1 MNNNN
6 NFFIEVSENKKND
19 KLFSFISEIKNRLV
33 TEIYLIEKPLPS
45 PYSQREYSN
54 ENSYM
59 ILIPGKKI
67 IFVDCLDNDNDI
79 EDYKDEILDDI
90 SEMAGVLGFK
100 NLIGRPKNWE
110 QNGLIATFQLKKL
123 LEYAQGKNYDEFLIE
138 IDFRDNIEAKRK
150 SQIIVSL
157 LIGVANNPNIITKLV
172 PLSVLEKVKQRIVLF
187 DLDQTRFIYY
197 EPNKKVIKVQ
207 GLSGTGKTE
216 LLFHKIKNLYLS
228 SDNIKIALTCHN
240 KVLANTLKERL
251 INFFNLAKVT
261 KQIKQEDLFVARAW
275 GTETNPFSG
284 LYSYITHFYGIPF
297 YPFYQFESFD
307 LTCKRAIEDLKN
319 FGVEEY
325 AFDYIFI
332 DEGQDFSDSFIE
344 LCKLVTKE
352 KVFVVGDIFQD
363 IFKKE
368 DINTI
373 VEADFVLKRCY
384 RTDPKTLMFA
394 HALGMGLF
402 EEKKLNWL
410 EDKEWEF
417 CGYTVERKNE
427 EVILRREPIKRF
439 DDEELDNI
447 KDSVKICCD
456 SKDLI
461 EDIISIIKDCRKQYS
476 DIEPGDIC
484 VIFLD
489 NDKDIYDMM
498 SKLEG
503 KIYSEFGWE
512 SNRAYISKKNKK
524 DAVFLSNI
532 NNAKG
537 LEFSFSICVT
547 KEIKDDLRYR
557 NSLYTMLSRSF
568 LKSFLITKD
577 SEEKLKTILGGLKK
591 VMEEYCIV
599 TKEPTTEEK
608 EEIKRLQIH
617 AKKSPDEI
625 FEEVCDEF
633 HIENEERKAIKK
645 LIIKRKGS
653 LPSNKS
659 ELREIIAKLEDIWD

>member
-1 MNNNN
+1 MDNKE
-6 NFFIEVSENKKND
+6 NFFIKISDKKKNSQII
-19 KLFSFISEIKNRLV
+19 SFLSEIKNKLLS
-33 TEIYLIEKPLPS
+33 EIYIIEKPLHS
-45 PYSQREYSN
+45 PYSQREYNN

-59 ILIPGKKI
+59 VLIPGKKI
-67 IFVDCLDNDNDI
+67 IFVDCSDNDSGI

-110 QNGLIATFQLKKL
+110 QDGLIETFNVREL
-123 LEYAQGKNYDEFLIE
+123 LEYAQKRNHDEFLNR
-138 IDFRDNIEAKRK
+138 IDLENIGAQRK

-172 PLSVLEKVKQRIVLF
+172 PVSVLEKVKQRIILF
-187 DLDQTRFIYY
+187 DLDQTRFIYND
-197 EPNKKVIKVQ
+197 PDKKVIKVQ

-240 KVLANTLKERL
+240 KVLANTLRERL

-261 KQIKQEDLFVARAW
+261 KQIKQENLFIAHAW
-275 GTETNPFSG
+275 GTATNPFSG
-284 LYSYITHFYGIPF
+284 LYSYITNFYRIPF
-297 YPFYQFESFD
+297 YPFNHFESFD
-307 LTCKRAIEDLKN
+307 ITCKMAIEDLKN
-319 FGVEEY
+319 LGIEEY
-325 AFDYIFI
+325 TFDYIFI
-332 DEGQDFSDSFIE
+332 DEGQDFPDSFIALCE
-344 LCKLVTKE
+344 LVVKE

-363 IFKKE
+363 IFEKE
-368 DINTI
+368 DINKI
-373 VEADFVLKRCY
+373 VEADFVLKKCY

-410 EDKEWEF
+410 EDREWEL
-417 CGYTVERKNE
+417 CGYTVEKKNG
-427 EVILRREPIKRF
+427 EVILKREPIKRF
-439 DDEELDNI
+439 GDEEIDNI
-447 KDSVKICCD
+447 KDSVIICYN
-456 SKDLI
+456 SKDLVG
-461 EDIISIIKDCRKQYS
+461 DIIDVIKKCKEQYP

-489 NDKDIYDMM
+489 NDRDIYEMI
-498 SKLEG
+498 SKLEA
-503 KIYSEFGWE
+503 KIYNEFGWE
-512 SNRAYISKKNKK
+512 SNRAYVSKKNKK

-547 KEIKDDLRYR
+547 KGIKNDLRYR

-568 LKSFLITKD
+568 LKSFLITGD
-577 SEEKLKTILGGLKK
+577 NEEKLKPILAGLRK
-591 VMEEYCIV
+591 VMEEFCIV
-599 TKEPTTEEK
+599 TKEPTEKEK
-608 EEIKRLQIH
+608 EEIKKLQIE
-617 AKKSPDEI
+617 AKKSPDEN

-633 HIENEERKAIKK
+633 QIESEERKLIKK
-645 LIIKRKGS
+645 LIIKHRGS
-653 LPSNKS
+653 LPSDKS
-659 ELREIIAKLEDIWD
+659 ELRDIINKYTDVWN